1 MTTKAKTKPNIHI
14 MDRRHF
20 IIGAGLASGQ
30 LAALL
35 ADIPSFKIDAARA
48 RAKDYK
54 AALQEV
60 LKGATP
66 SQELLS
72 LKMPEIAENG
82 NVVSVTLDARAA
94 QEQGKNIDALYI
106 FATDNPWPY
115 VATFKLSKL
124 SGQASVTSR
133 MRLARSQK
141 VIALAA
147 VDDGSFLMAETFVKV
162 TIGGCGG

>member
-14 MDRRHF
+14 MDRRHV

-30 LAALL
+30 LAAIL
-35 ADIPSFKIDAARA
+35 ANAPGFKIDTAKA

-60 LKGATP
+60 LKGATA

-82 NVVSVTLDARAA
+82 NVVSITLDA
-94 QEQGKNIDALYI
+94 
-106 FATDNPWPY
+106 
-115 VATFKLSKL
+115 
-124 SGQASVTSR
+124 
-133 MRLARSQK
+133 
-141 VIALAA
+141 
-147 VDDGSFLMAETFVKV
+147 
-162 TIGGCGG
+162 